1 MGRAGAVVKAWAPAG
16 GLSWGRDGASASAP
30 PALPSLLRSPHPT
43 LQLHVR
49 CIFAPPWGPESPRCS
64 HLVTPSWTRAPRR
77 SSPTAFPISRGKWHQ
92 ESDKRGPP
100 FSCVCVSG
108 RGGALAD
115 FHHRNQLQQRAS
127 VSADAQPTP
136 GGHRRE
142 LGWNVVPAWVRWRKL
157 HDICGF

>member
-108 RGGALAD
+108 RGGPSQTSTTATS
-115 FHHRNQLQQRAS
+115 FSRGR
-127 VSADAQPTP
+127 VCPRTP
-136 GGHRRE
+136 SPPQEDIEGSWGGMWSL
-142 LGWNVVPAWVRWRKL
+142 LG
-157 HDICGF
+157 